1 MSTLPTRNRV
11 SRAVHDL
18 TRRTYLAWADHGRL
32 PRTHSIA
39 EIAAEAKLST
49 STVYRHRDV
58 VEVHERTLQRDLMHS
73 TPDQVRRYFG
83 VA

>member
-1 MSTLPTRNRV
+1 MSTLPTRNRI
-11 SRAVHDL
+11 SRAVYDL
-18 TRRTYLAWADHGRL
+18 TRRTHLAWADRGQL

-39 EIAAEAKLST
+39 EIAAEAELSA

-58 VEVHERTLQRDLMHS
+58 VEVRERTLQRDLIHS